1 VIRRAAPA
9 AALLLAAGIA
19 LAACTPPDAA
29 PSAWQQSVQTVAEL
43 ASAGDYASALASLD
57 ALEADVIAQ
66 RDAGEITA
74 AEADGILARIAAVR
88 ADLTTL
94 APAPSSSPAPE
105 ETGEPEPSETTAPEP
120 TETAEPEPTE
130 TAEPEPTETAEP
142 TGEPTPEE
150 PENGVGDEERSPPN
164 GGDDKGPGNGG
175 PGRNDDEKPSQ
186 GASPGAGGKDG

>member
-43 ASAGDYASALASLD
+43 ASAGDYASALASLG
-57 ALEADVIAQ
+57 ALEAEVVAR

-74 AEADGILARIAAVR
+74 AEADGILARIATVR
-88 ADLTTL
+88 ADLTSLT
-94 APAPSSSPAPE
+94 PVPSSPAPAPAPDQ
-105 ETGEPEPSETTAPEP
+105 TSEPEPSETTAPEP
-120 TETAEPEPTE
+120 TES
-130 TAEPEPTETAEP
+130 AEPEPTETAEP
-142 TGEPTPEE
+142 TAEPTPEE
-150 PENGVGDEERSPPN
+150 SENGVGDDDRSPPN

-175 PGRNDDEKPSQ
+175 PGGNDDKKPSQ
-186 GASPGAGGKDG
+186 GASPGTGKKDG

>member
-1 VIRRAAPA
+1 PVTRRAAPA

-74 AEADGILARIAAVR
+74 AEADGILARIATVR
-88 ADLTTL
+88 ADLTSL
-94 APAPSSSPAPE
+94 APAPSSSPVPE

-120 TETAEPEPTE
+120 TDS
-130 TAEPEPTETAEP
+130 AEPEPTETAEP
-142 TGEPTPEE
+142 TAEPTPEE
-150 PENGVGDEERSPPN
+150 PENGVGDDDRSPPN
-164 GGDDKGPGNGG
+164 GGDDEGPGNGG
-175 PGRNDDEKPSQ
+175 PGGNDDKKPSQ
-186 GASPGAGGKDG
+186 GASPGAGEKDG